1 MIVQI
6 VDNEI
11 KVEKKSEYLLAAAA
25 FAKDSELNDAGCLGA
40 EVFTDVERED
50 HVYIVQK
57 WESLEAMEKAVADG
71 AFGRHVASLSAAFV
85 TNSTQLLKTVEQ

>member
-11 KVEKKSEYLLAAAA
+11 KVEKKSEYLLAAGD
-25 FAKDSELNDAGCLGA
+25 FARDSERNDPGCLGA
-40 EVFTDVERED
+40 AVYTDVDREN

-57 WESLEAMEKAVADG
+57 WESREAMEAAVADG
-71 AFGRHVASLSAAFV
+71 AFGRHVDRLSGAFV
-85 TNSTQLLKTVEQ
+85 TNSTRLLELVE